1 MPQSRPK
8 LANIAEQ
15 IGQQVLLLRQDD
27 SALSDLQTVRARL
40 EAIMN
45 FASMGLSIIEEGRSG
60 QEEPHPKPNG
70 RTTVK

>member
-1 MPQSRPK
+1 

-15 IGQQVLLLRQDD
+15 IGQQVLLLRQDET
-27 SALSDLQTVRARL
+27 ALSDLQTVRARL

-45 FASMGLSIIEEGRSG
+45 FASMGLSIIEEKSSG
-60 QEEPHPKPNG
+60 TAEPHPKPNG

>member
-45 FASMGLSIIEEGRSG
+45 FASMGLSIIEDG
-60 QEEPHPKPNG
+60 QPEPHPKPNG